1 MKKLLFFTLLLFMVF
16 GLADISAAKKAKQ
29 PVVDKDEI
37 KRLSERDFDS
47 IINLWRDEKYEELYE
62 YGTLSSHVRISKE
75 GFIRGMRHKKF
86 KLMCCGDAARE
97 IDVIYKS
104 PTVVYVK
111 AKMGYK
117 NHLNKEAFRH
127 ETFRLVFEGGKWKTD
142 IARILKLPKVR
153 E

>member
-1 MKKLLFFTLLLFMVF
+1 MKKLLFFIPLLFMVF

-117 NHLNKEAFRH
+117 NHLNKEAFRL
-127 ETFRLVFEGGKWKTD
+127 RPSGLY
-142 IARILKLPKVR
+142 LKEENGR
-153 E
+153 QI

>member
-1 MKKLLFFTLLLFMVF
+1 MKRLVLLAILLFLVF
-16 GLADISAAKKAKQ
+16 GLVNVTAAKRGKT
-29 PVVDKDEI
+29 PSVDADET
-37 KRLSERDFDS
+37 KRFAERDFDS
-47 IINLWRDEKYEELYE
+47 IINLWRDEKYEELYD

-75 GFIRGMRHKKF
+75 AFIRGMKQKKF

-127 ETFRLVFEGGKWKTD
+127 ETFRLVFEEGKWKTD
-142 IARILKLPKVR
+142 IMQIMKLPKGGR
-153 E
+153 